1 MLKKWRRFFRYY
13 IQITYCY
20 CFYRNEV
27 IYYWM
32 ILIAIFLDTV
42 VICRWMWNQ
51 NIFQEFGAS
60 SQWTSQL
67 AVLRECLV
75 PLRCSLLIIHH
86 FTFVMSGHLFIF
98 SQTFPFISLPSYPYE
113 SDHNYVFIF
122 FWMFP
127 FNSLLSYSYYESDQF
142 IFSQTLPFKSLP
154 SNSYYESDHMCS
166 SSLGCSLLIPYH
178 FIFIMRVAI
187 LLN

>member
-60 SQWTSQL
+60 SQWTLQL
-67 AVLRECLV
+67 AVLRECLA

-86 FTFVMSGHLFIF
+86 FTFVMRVATCLS
-98 SQTFPFISLPSYPYE
+98 SLRRSLLYPYR
-113 SDHNYVFIF
+113 
-122 FWMFP
+122 
-127 FNSLLSYSYYESDQF
+127 L
-142 IFSQTLPFKSLP
+142 TLMRVTII
-154 SNSYYESDHMCS
+154 MCS
-166 SSLGCSLLIPYH
+166 SSFGCSLLIPYCLTL
-178 FIFIMRVAI
+178 IMRVTSLSSLRRS
-187 LLN
+187 LLNPYRLTLVMRVTICVHLLLDVPF